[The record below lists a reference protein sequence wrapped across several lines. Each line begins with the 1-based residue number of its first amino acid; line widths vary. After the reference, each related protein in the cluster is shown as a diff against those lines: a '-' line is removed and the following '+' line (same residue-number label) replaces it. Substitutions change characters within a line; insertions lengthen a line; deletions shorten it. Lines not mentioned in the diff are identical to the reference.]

1 LIDYNQ
7 QGDVAVLAMDD
18 GKANALSHGLVDAL
32 NDGLDRAGR
41 DAKGVVVTGR
51 PGMFSGG
58 FDLKELQKGPEA
70 AQALVNKGA
79 HLLLRIY
86 SHPQPVV
93 IACSGHAI
101 AAGAFML
108 LAADTRVGCEGEFKI
123 GLNETAIGMTLPVFG
138 IELARSR
145 LSKRYQTAAVIQ
157 AQLFDPVGARDVGFL
172 DEVVPADT
180 LIDRALQRANALT
193 QLPADAYA
201 ATKLAIR
208 EPSIAAIRTSLKPA

>member
-1 LIDYNQ
+1 MIEYSQ
-7 QGDVAVLAMDD
+7 QGDVALLVMDD
-18 GKANALSHGLVDAL
+18 GKANAISHGLVDAL
-32 NDGLDRAGR
+32 NEALDRAVK
-41 DAKGVVVTGR
+41 DTKGVVVAGR

-70 AQALVNKGA
+70 AMALVNKGA
-79 HLLLRIY
+79 HMLLRIF

-93 IACSGHAI
+93 VACSGHAI

-138 IELARSR
+138 LELARSR

-157 AQLFDPVGARDVGFL
+157 ARLFDPKGARDAGFL
-172 DEVVPADT
+172 DEVVPAES
-180 LIDRALQRANALT
+180 LVDRALQRADALA
-193 QLPADAYA
+193 QLPGDAYA

-208 EPSIAAIRTSLKPA
+208 EPSIAAIRASLEPS